1 MKINDVKNIKIA
13 RKYSNALIASATE
26 ENKAEKVFEDLV
38 FVCETIKTNND
49 LSSFLYNPVITINDK
64 KEITTKLFSPHI
76 EKITLDFILLLIES
90 GRLNILNEVVNQY
103 SQAYNKN
110 NNIVK
115 PQIIS
120 AVELNEEQK
129 NRIINK
135 LQTKLSKIIQPEYEI
150 KPDIIGGL
158 IIEID
163 DRTIDC
169 SLKTK
174 FDNMKKQLTKGN
186 SYGNN

>member
-1 MKINDVKNIKIA
+1 MQIA
-13 RKYSNALIASATE
+13 
-26 ENKAEKVFEDLV
+26 
-38 FVCETIKTNND
+38 
-49 LSSFLYNPVITINDK
+49 VIIS
-64 KEITTKLFSPHI
+64 L
-76 EKITLDFILLLIES
+76 
-90 GRLNILNEVVNQY
+90 
-103 SQAYNKN
+103 